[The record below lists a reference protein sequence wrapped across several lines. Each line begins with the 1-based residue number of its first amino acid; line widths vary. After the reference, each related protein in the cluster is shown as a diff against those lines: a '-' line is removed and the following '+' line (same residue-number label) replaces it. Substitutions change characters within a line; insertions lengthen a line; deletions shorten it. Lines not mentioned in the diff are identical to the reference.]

1 MTRRIPAAAA
11 LLALLTA
18 LCVVTAMAAGAAVEL
33 PVRVTVSGDAP
44 DVPEVFTLTLRAASD
59 GAPLP
64 EGSRNGRVYLRRL
77 RRRQRGADHP
87 LHPGGEA
94 RIHAAAGG
102 GTAPR
107 WAVR

>member
-64 EGSRNGRVYLRRL
+64 EEMCITDSL
-77 RRRQRGADHP
+77 P
-87 LHPGGEA
+87 L
-94 RIHAAAGG
+94 
-102 GTAPR
+102 APESYCSGLYGC
-107 WAVR
+107 AVLSCC

>member
-44 DVPEVFTLTLRAASD
+44 DVPEVFTLTLRRHPTAR
-59 GAPLP
+59 PC
-64 EGSRNGRVYLRRL
+64 RRE
-77 RRRQRGADHP
+77 AVT
-87 LHPGGEA
+87 A
-94 RIHAAAGG
+94 RIPAPSPAAA
-102 GTAPR
+102 AR
-107 WAVR
+107 C

>member
-64 EGSRNGRVYLRRL
+64 EGSRNGAYTCAVS
-77 RRRQRGADHP
+77 
-87 LHPGGEA
+87 
-94 RIHAAAGG
+94 GG
-102 GTAPR
+102 GS
-107 WAVR
+107 AVLTSS